1 MGDPEAHC
9 RIIFVDDEPQVLEGL
24 SRMLRSKRN
33 EWTMT
38 FVESGAAALEVMAHE
53 QIDVIVTDM
62 RMPVMDGA
70 SLLEHAKK
78 LYPGTV
84 RLILSGHGDLSPI
97 MRAAGVAHQYLTKPC
112 DAEILKAT
120 IRRAR
125 ALNDLLHSPRLL
137 QVVGRIRSLPTVPAV
152 YQELTRCLRDPE
164 ATLASVAQ
172 IVAKDAGMSAMMLKL
187 VNSAFFGVPKQ
198 THAVLRAVSLLGV
211 DMVLG
216 LVLTHGLFEDH
227 ANADAVAVNLAQ
239 LQAKAELAAAATRC
253 VARLERLDAASV
265 DQAYAAALLQEIGTL
280 VLATQLPEQYAD
292 VVALSRALAVPLVE
306 LETAEFGATH
316 AEVGGYLL
324 GLWGLPSTVVEGVA
338 FHETPSAVPS
348 DTLTAAALVHIGA
361 RLASGAAHVTSDQ
374 PTCPGDEALLRTAY
388 VLERWSAWSEAWRV
402 MTEGAAA

>member
-1 MGDPEAHC
+1 MGDPEARC
-9 RIIFVDDEPQVLEGL
+9 RIIFVDDEPRVLEGL

-38 FVESGAAALEVMAHE
+38 FVESGAAALEVMARE
-53 QIDVIVTDM
+53 QVDVIVTDM

-70 SLLEHAKK
+70 SLLERAKN

-97 MRAAGVAHQYLTKPC
+97 MRVAGVAHQYLSKPC
-112 DAEILKAT
+112 DAKILEAT
-120 IRRAR
+120 IRHAR

-137 QVVGRIRSLPTVPAV
+137 LAVGQIRSLPTVPAV

-164 ATLASVAQ
+164 ASLRSVAQ
-172 IVAKDAGMSAMMLKL
+172 IVARDAGMSVMMLKL
-187 VNSAFFGVPKQ
+187 VNSAFFGQPKQ
-198 THAVLRAVSLLGV
+198 THSVERAVSLLGV
-211 DMVLG
+211 DTVLG
-216 LVLTHGLFEDH
+216 LVLAHGLFEDH
-227 ANADAVAVNLAQ
+227 ANAGAVAVNPAQ

-265 DQAYAAALLQEIGTL
+265 DQAYIAALLQEIGTL

-292 VVALSRALAVPLVE
+292 VMARSRALAVPLVE
-306 LETAEFGATH
+306 LETTEFGATH

-324 GLWGLPSTVVEGVA
+324 GLWGLPSPVVEGVA

-348 DTLTAAALVHIGA
+348 DTLTAAALVYIGA
-361 RLASGAAHVTSDQ
+361 RLASGAGPATSDQ
-374 PTCPGDEALLRTAY
+374 VLGLAEEALLRTAH
-388 VLERWSAWSEAWRV
+388 VLERWPAWSDAWRV
-402 MTEGAAA
+402 ITVGAAE

>member
-1 MGDPEAHC
+1 MTDTKARC
-9 RIIFVDDEPQVLEGL
+9 RIIFVDDEPRVLDGL
-24 SRMLRSKRN
+24 RRMLHSSRN

-38 FVESGAAALEVMAHE
+38 FVESAAEALEVMAHE
-53 QIDVIVTDM
+53 QVDVIVTDM
-62 RMPVMDGA
+62 RMPAMDGA
-70 SLLEHAKK
+70 SLLERAKD

-97 MRAAGVAHQYLTKPC
+97 MRAAGVAHQFLTKPC
-112 DAEILKAT
+112 DVETLKAT
-120 IRRAR
+120 IRRAQ

-152 YQELTRCLRDPE
+152 YQELTRSLRDPE
-164 ATLASVAQ
+164 ASLVSVAQ

-211 DMVLG
+211 DTVLG

-227 ANADAVAVNLAQ
+227 ANAGTAAVNPAQ

-265 DQAYAAALLQEIGTL
+265 DQAYVAALLQEIGTL
-280 VLATQLPEQYAD
+280 VLATQLPKQYAN
-292 VVALSRALAVPLVE
+292 VVVRSRALAVPLIE

-324 GLWGLPSTVVEGVA
+324 GLWGLPSAVVEGVA

-361 RLASGAAHVTSDQ
+361 RLASGAVPGTPDQ
-374 PTCPGDEALLRTAY
+374 VMSPADDALLRTAH
-388 VLERWSAWSEAWRV
+388 VLDRWPAWSEAWRV
-402 MTEGAAA
+402 MTGGAGA